1 MQEPA
6 AYAGDKRGE
15 RSDTRRSTLMN
26 SINSNTGEFRNKRDV
41 WNINLKPYS
50 EAHFAVFPPELPQF
64 CIKAGSKVGDTV
76 LDPFWGS
83 GTTGV
88 VAIKLGRKVMGI
100 ELNKEYI
107 DMSMMRFGQRY
118 LNFYE
123 GGMDGN

>member
-1 MQEPA
+1 M
-6 AYAGDKRGE
+6 
-15 RSDTRRSTLMN
+15 
-26 SINSNTGEFRNKRDV
+26 
-41 WNINLKPYS
+41 
-50 EAHFAVFPPELPQF
+50 
-64 CIKAGSKVGDTV
+64 

-107 DMSMMRFGQRY
+107 DMSMLRFGQRY

-123 GGMDGN
+123 GGMDGK

>member
-1 MQEPA
+1 M
-6 AYAGDKRGE
+6 K
-15 RSDTRRSTLMN
+15 
-26 SINSNTGEFRNKRDV
+26 NKRDV
-41 WNINLKPYS
+41 WNINLKPYR
-50 EAHFAVFPPELPQF
+50 EAHFAVFPPELPEF

-107 DMSMMRFGQRY
+107 DMSMLRFGQRY

-123 GGMDGN
+123 GGMDG